1 MKKYKKDFIEL
12 ALSQQVLRFGEFTL
26 KSGRISPYFFNAGL
40 FYTGEALS
48 KLGIFYAN
56 SIVDSGLKPDTLFG
70 PAYKGI
76 PLVSAVSIALFNQY
90 QLNLPWSFNRKE
102 IKNHGEGGA
111 IVGSPL
117 EGKILLIDD
126 VMTAGTAIRES
137 MQLIERTSGQAIGV
151 MVMLDRQE
159 RGLGTRSAMQE
170 VAEDYRIET
179 HSIISLDNLIEYLTQ
194 YPKYVEQLEA
204 IVAYQKQYGV

>member
-170 VAEDYRIET
+170 VAEDCRIET

>member
-26 KSGRISPYFFNAGL
+26 KSGRVSPYFFNAGL

-48 KLGIFYAN
+48 KLGMFYAN

-76 PLVSAVSIALFNQY
+76 PLVSAVSIALFNQH

-117 EGKILLIDD
+117 VGKILLIDD

-137 MQLIERTSGQAIGV
+137 MQLIERTNGQAIGV

-159 RGLGTRSAMQE
+159 RGLSSRSAMQE

-179 HSIISLDNLIEYLTQ
+179 HSIISLDNLIEYLSQHAQ
-194 YPKYVEQLEA
+194 YAEQLEA